1 MSQLEVSTQWHQ
13 QWVGTVCYS
22 KGKPWMLS
30 TSAPSP
36 QSPGCSQAVCQEQ
49 TFRRDSQ
56 QNATLRSIF
65 ESIEIDW
72 VHQQSLFYIVLLQ
85 MNLLVQLTLPA
96 LSWQDFSGHRAPGAA
111 LGKTNLFSCIEAAWK
126 QTSMKAWSG
135 EGVRYIVLILS
146 FAQLCKTECAF
157 FSCSVHSNLCVSCA
171 SV

>member
-85 MNLLVQLTLPA
+85 MNSLGATYSASAELTGFFWA
-96 LSWQDFSGHRAPGAA
+96 SGPRCCF
-111 LGKTNLFSCIEAAWK
+111 GKDKSFFLYWSCLETNQHEGMKWRRSTIHCANSEFCTTLQNWMCI
-126 QTSMKAWSG
+126 
-135 EGVRYIVLILS
+135 L
-146 FAQLCKTECAF
+146 
-157 FSCSVHSNLCVSCA
+157 
-171 SV
+171 